1 MKIFDQI
8 IAAKAENRKLLA
20 VLMDPD
26 KLTLAEVGKTL
37 RSFHDNS
44 VDYLLVGG
52 SEVEKGRT
60 QQLVNELKKHSSI
73 PVILFPGDYSQIT
86 SDADALLFLN
96 LISGRNPEYL
106 INQQVKSVPLLE
118 KSTLEIIPTAYLLID
133 GGMETSVE
141 RISNTAPMGL
151 EDEEKIIN
159 TAIAGTYMG
168 NQMIYLEAG
177 SGAKN
182 PIPGSVISRIA
193 KRTDV
198 PVIVGGGI
206 RSHEQLTHAFENGA
220 DMIVI
225 GTALENNPNLLG
237 QILNN
242 EHFH

>member
-1 MKIFDQI
+1 MKIIDQI

-26 KLTLAEVGKTL
+26 KLTLAEAEKNL
-37 RSFHDNS
+37 KSLHENP

-60 QQLVNELKKHSSI
+60 QQLVNKLKKHSSI

-133 GGMETSVE
+133 GGTETSVE
-141 RISNTAPMGL
+141 RIRM
-151 EDEEKIIN
+151 
-159 TAIAGTYMG
+159 
-168 NQMIYLEAG
+168 
-177 SGAKN
+177 
-182 PIPGSVISRIA
+182 
-193 KRTDV
+193 KRK
-198 PVIVGGGI
+198 
-206 RSHEQLTHAFENGA
+206 
-220 DMIVI
+220 
-225 GTALENNPNLLG
+225 
-237 QILNN
+237 
-242 EHFH
+242 